1 MGSNWP
7 IPLSLSP
14 VATLILVCV
23 PAFRSSLLKHM
34 NLLTY
39 VGMYIHM
46 YIYVYIYMYITVYI
60 LVFVHLTVYLK
71 NVSVSMYVGFPW

>member
-7 IPLSLSP
+7 LPLSLSP
-14 VATLILVCV
+14 VETLILVCV

-46 YIYVYIYMYITVYI
+46 YVYVYIYITVYI
-60 LVFVHLTVYLK
+60 LVFFYLTVYLK